1 MNAQPQNNNPKQ
13 NPCHICGS
21 QYFIWGRSVGNE
33 HDWLY
38 FRADGGMWGD
48 GEKLR
53 ARKCSQCNNVQ
64 FFADVKY
71 F

>member
-1 MNAQPQNNNPKQ
+1 MARKNLS
-13 NPCHICGS
+13 G
-21 QYFIWGRSVGNE
+21 SVGNQ

-53 ARKCSQCNNVQ
+53 ARKCSKCNNVQ
-64 FFADVKY
+64 FFADVEQFFDGKIAKSY
-71 F
+71 MKL